1 MLTGGGPGT
10 STEVVSLLTLTT
22 LLQHLRFGYGS
33 ALATAVFLAGF
44 LLAWL
49 AVRALGGPSR
59 EAR

>member
-1 MLTGGGPGT
+1 MDRRR
-10 STEVVSLLTLTT
+10 LLALLAGAT

-33 ALATAVFLAGF
+33 ALATVVFLAGF

-49 AVRALGGPSR
+49 AVRALGGFGR